1 MCASWWSECWLR
13 PHGGLVSVVRE
24 GPTSWPFSSKVRV
37 FLDGVVLRRVRVVV
51 LADQMSVLR
60 VPLDVIGVCAGGAPM
75 GGRGWVL
82 DILRMVG
89 MEGPS

>member
-1 MCASWWSECWLR
+1 MLR
-13 PHGGLVSVVRE
+13 PRVGLSAVRE
-24 GPTSWPFSSKVRV
+24 GPSSWPFPLKVCV
-37 FLDGVVLRRVRVVV
+37 FLAGVVLRRVRVVV
-51 LADQMSVLR
+51 PAGQVSVLR
-60 VPLDVIGVCAGGAPM
+60 VPLDFIGVCAGGAPM